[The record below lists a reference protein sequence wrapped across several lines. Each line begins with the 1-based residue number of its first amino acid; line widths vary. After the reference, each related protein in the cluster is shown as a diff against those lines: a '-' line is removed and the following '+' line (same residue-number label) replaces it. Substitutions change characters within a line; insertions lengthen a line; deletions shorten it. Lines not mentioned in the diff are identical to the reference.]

1 MAKAVARRTILA
13 LALAGLTAGGLPSSG
28 LAATA
33 ESAPAE
39 SAAAPVTVK
48 VGGYEFPPYVTESGG
63 GVAQA
68 LLDLLNAEQSDFR
81 FELVRTSPQR
91 RYEDMERGRFDMI
104 AFESLAWGWKGRPV
118 EASRVFLRDAEVFVA
133 KAGPGMDQSYFD
145 RLDDKTILGRLGYH
159 YAFAGMTADPEVL
172 EKRFNTRLTVT
183 HEGNVRS
190 VAAGRAALAIVTR
203 SFLAQLLKAN
213 PDMAPQLLVSDRTD
227 QIYEHTI
234 LVRRDAPVGIDWV
247 NGTLDRLERSGA
259 LPALWAR
266 QGIAP

>member
-33 ESAPAE
+33 DSPADPV
-39 SAAAPVTVK
+39 AVPVTVK
-48 VGGYEFPPYVTESGG
+48 VGAYEFPPYVTESGG
-63 GVAQA
+63 GVTQA
-68 LLDLLNAEQSDFR
+68 LLDLLNAEQTVFR

-91 RYEDMERGRFDMI
+91 RYEDMERGRFDLM

-118 EASRVFLRDAEVFVA
+118 DASRVYLRDAEVFVA

-159 YAFAGMTADPEVL
+159 YAFAGMTADPEIL

-203 SFLAQLLKAN
+203 SFLAQFLKAN

-234 LVRRDAPVGIDWV
+234 LVRRDGPVGVAWV
-247 NGTLDRLERSGA
+247 NDTLDRLERSGA

-266 QGIAP
+266 QGITQ

>member
-1 MAKAVARRTILA
+1 MAEAVARRTILA
-13 LALAGLTAGGLPSSG
+13 LALAGLAAGGLPSSG
-28 LAATA
+28 LAAA
-33 ESAPAE
+33 ADSA
-39 SAAAPVTVK
+39 SAPVTVK

-63 GVAQA
+63 GVTQA

-81 FELVRTSPQR
+81 FEMVRTSPQR

-118 EASRVFLRDAEVFVA
+118 EASRVYLRDAEVFVA
-133 KAGPGMDQSYFD
+133 KTGPGMDQSYFD

-203 SFLAQLLKAN
+203 SFLAQFLKAN
-213 PDMAPQLLVSDRTD
+213 PDMAPLLLVSDRTD

-234 LVRRDAPVGIDWV
+234 LVRRGGPVGIDWV

-259 LPALWAR
+259 LPALWTR

>member
-1 MAKAVARRTILA
+1 MAKAVARRTVLA
-13 LALAGLTAGGLPSSG
+13 LALAGWAASGLPSSG
-28 LAATA
+28 FAATA
-33 ESAPAE
+33 ESTPAE

-63 GVAQA
+63 GVTQA

-133 KAGPGMDQSYFD
+133 KAGPGMDQGYFD

-203 SFLAQLLKAN
+203 SFLAQFLKAN
-213 PDMAPQLLVSDRTD
+213 PDMAPHLLVSDRTD

-234 LVRRDAPVGIDWV
+234 LVRRDGPVGIGWV
-247 NGTLDRLERSGA
+247 NGTLDRLERSGV
-259 LPALWAR
+259 LPALWVR